1 MRKIK
6 IYSTV
11 GVSGTIETDV
21 RTLVELKPLLRQREI
36 NYDGMKLLVG
46 DTRNEL
52 SIDEAQLPETDFKL
66 YLMPEKTKS
75 GNRGSIL
82 ETIAGLFSE
91 LSDAFQ
97 NLADAED
104 DEASTE
110 DDEAST
116 QAYSS
121 PNIVKAVTFEDME
134 AMEDIKRLS
143 NGF

>member
-21 RTLVELKPLLRQREI
+21 RTLAELKPLLRQREI
-36 NYDGMKLLVG
+36 NYDGMRLLVG

-75 GNRGSIL
+75 GGNKEDIL
-82 ETIAGLFSE
+82 NEISETFSD
-91 LSDAFQ
+91 LADAFSR
-97 NLADAED
+97 LADAES
-104 DEASTE
+104 DEP
-110 DDEAST
+110 ST

-121 PNIVKAVTFEDME
+121 PSATKAVTFEDME
-134 AMEDIKRLS
+134 AMEDIKRL
-143 NGF
+143 NGGF

>member
-104 DEASTE
+104 DEP
-110 DDEAST
+110 ST
-116 QAYSS
+116 QTYSS
-121 PNIVKAVTFEDME
+121 PNIIKAVTFEDME

>member
-11 GVSGTIETDV
+11 GVSGTVETDV
-21 RTLVELKPLLRQREI
+21 RTLAELKPLLRQRQI

-52 SIDEAQLPETDFKL
+52 SIDEAQLPENDFKL

-75 GNRGSIL
+75 GSRKEDIL
-82 ETIAGLFSE
+82 NEISETFSD
-91 LSDAFQ
+91 LANAFSR
-97 NLADAED
+97 LADIES
-104 DEASTE
+104 DEPSIQ
-110 DDEAST
+110 D
-116 QAYSS
+116 YSS
-121 PNIVKAVTFEDME
+121 PSTTKAMTFEDME
-134 AMEDIKRLS
+134 AMDDIKRLS

>member
-21 RTLVELKPLLRQREI
+21 RTLAELKPLLRQREI

-82 ETIAGLFSE
+82 ETISGLFSD

-97 NLADAED
+97 DLANVED
-104 DEASTE
+104 EESP
-110 DDEAST
+110 T

-121 PNIVKAVTFEDME
+121 SSATKAVTFEDME
-134 AMEDIKRLS
+134 AMEDIKRLNS
-143 NGF
+143 GF

>member
-21 RTLVELKPLLRQREI
+21 RTLAELKPLLRQREI

-75 GNRGSIL
+75 GNKGSIL
-82 ETIAGLFSE
+82 ETISGLFSD

-97 NLADAED
+97 ELADAED
-104 DEASTE
+104 DEP
-110 DDEAST
+110 ST
-116 QAYSS
+116 QSYSS
-121 PNIVKAVTFEDME
+121 PSATKAVTFEDME
-134 AMEDIKRLS
+134 AMDDIKRL
-143 NGF
+143 NGGF